1 MKLQVLAGALAL
13 GLGASALAPVAA
25 RADDRSRSYRSYRS
39 GSYHSGSYH
48 SGSYHSYRPYR
59 YSGYAYRPAYRGNR
73 YYGAPYYPAY
83 AYGGYYGS
91 SVPYGY
97 PPRVVAYPSYGYG
110 GYRPLVSV
118 SVGGPH
124 FGVWLGF

>member
-25 RADDRSRSYRSYRS
+25 HADDRAYRSYRS
-39 GSYHSGSYH
+39 GGAYRSSSAYRSYRSYGSYH
-48 SGSYHSYRPYR
+48 GHSNSYHGYAAYRPYGYR
-59 YSGYAYRPAYRGNR
+59 GYAYRPYPYYYGGYAPYV
-73 YYGAPYYPAY
+73 YGAPVAV
-83 AYGGYYGS
+83 
-91 SVPYGY
+91 VP
-97 PPRVVAYPSYGYG
+97 PPY

-118 SVGGPH
+118 QVGGPH